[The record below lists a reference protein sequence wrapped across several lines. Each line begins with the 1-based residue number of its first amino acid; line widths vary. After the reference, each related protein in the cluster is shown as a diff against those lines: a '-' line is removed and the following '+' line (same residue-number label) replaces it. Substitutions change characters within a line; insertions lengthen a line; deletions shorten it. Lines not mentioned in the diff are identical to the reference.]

1 MTKRE
6 GPCDFC
12 PERFTCQL
20 VGFQKEKCGRW
31 IDWYDVIVTRKGKM
45 YREDEEG
52 KIRRVR

>member
-1 MTKRE
+1 MIKRE

-20 VGFQKEKCGRW
+20 VGFDKEKCGRW
-31 IDWYDVIVTRKGKM
+31 IDWYDCIVTRKGKV

-52 KIRRVR
+52 FRRAR